1 MTRLFGA
8 LAALF
13 LCLAPAAA
21 QTCVSVDSLLEKVT
35 ANKREHR
42 LVETGPLLDRLKQM
56 FAESLPAGD
65 PPPATRAIVIDL
77 PAGIVVVYVV
87 QDMACS
93 PLAIGE
99 STEAREVRALVF
111 GERI

>member
-1 MTRLFGA
+1 MSRIFGA

-13 LCLAPAAA
+13 LCLAPAQA
-21 QTCVSVDSLLEKVT
+21 QTCVSVDCLLEKVI

-42 LVETGPLLDRLKQM
+42 LVEAGPVLDRLKQM
-56 FAESLPAGD
+56 FAESPPAGD

-93 PLAIGE
+93 PLVIGE
-99 STEAREVRALVF
+99 SSEARAVRAMVF